1 MIKKICTSKKNQK
14 APDAAT
20 ILKTGGTHA
29 QKIMITRAIEPD
41 EMIWENLM
49 YNAKSQKN
57 RRMILYTVGVVC
69 LMISFMVTIQMKNV
83 NSWIKGL
90 TEPSNCPTFY
100 KKRDWD
106 DEVYM
111 KEALDDYQT
120 EPRDLQ
126 LGLMGCYCSR
136 HSSW

>member
-1 MIKKICTSKKNQK
+1 MICTSQKNQK

-20 ILKTGGTHA
+20 ILKTGGPNS
-29 QKIMITRAIEPD
+29 QKIIVTRAIEPD

-57 RRMILYTVGVVC
+57 RQMVLYSVGILC
-69 LMISFMVTIQMKNV
+69 LMISFMVTIQMEVVSN
-83 NSWIKGL
+83 WIGGYV
-90 TEPSNCPTFY
+90 EPSDCPTFY
-100 KKRDWD
+100 KEKDQD
-106 DEVYM
+106 DEKYK
-111 KEALDDYQT
+111 KEALDDYLT
-120 EPRDLQ
+120 EPKDYQ